1 MKKALSM
8 ILVLTMVLALALP
21 AMAAE
26 TIVKPEGEDSMAV
39 TATYKGPEAIST
51 GKVYRAT
58 ISWTPDQ
65 SSNLTYTGPKSSYKW
80 DTDQMKYVPNTA
92 GNVAAK
98 WEGSLTYKVKVEN
111 FSNDALVFKAESSKN
126 TYQMQV
132 KITANG
138 TTTTD
143 KTSATV
149 TVADPTKGSTDYAAG
164 TKYEKTSQEMT
175 FEYSPATGTSTNV
188 TSDAGTVVIDTITV
202 TIKTN

>member
-21 AMAAE
+21 AMAADNE
-26 TIVKPEGEDSMAV
+26 TMPTNTTQDV

-51 GKVYRAT
+51 GKIYRAT

-92 GNVAAK
+92 GNVVAK

-111 FSNDALVFKAESSKN
+111 FSNDALSFKAAAGANMYK
-126 TYQMQV
+126 MQV
-132 KITANG
+132 EITADN
-138 TTTTD
+138 
-143 KTSATV
+143 KTSLRNEATV
-149 TVADPTKGSTDYAAG
+149 TVADPTNGSTNYAAD

-175 FEYSPATGTSTNV
+175 FKYSPVTGTSTNV
-188 TSDAGTVVIDTITV
+188 TSDAETVVIDTITV
-202 TIKTN
+202 TITHN